1 MVCRMKLSS
10 DDIFKKA
17 LNIVN
22 NKNDVLEIHA
32 KTYEILKEEKEK
44 YYKTELDKFLSSI
57 NIPEKER
64 VEVENALLQKR
75 TVDNKEYSNF
85 MEEIAIR
92 VRQSIQPLSGSLA
105 ELCVEFELKSVG
117 LKLNQDYDRRKKHT
131 DFIIYYIQDE
141 NKFHRIEVKNVA
153 LRERAS
159 RGLKFDGDSLAG
171 FFNQPEEF
179 TDENIRVID
188 TNLNETKGYCY
199 VPKDT
204 LNFIVKKGGKRF
216 RDINQLGIDM
226 KYFAS
231 NGFIP

>member
-1 MVCRMKLSS
+1 MKLSS
-10 DDIFKKA
+10 DDIFNKA
-17 LNIVN
+17 LSAVN

-44 YYKTELDKFLSSI
+44 YYKTELKTFLSSV
-57 NIPEKER
+57 NIPQEEKMK
-64 VEVENALLQKR
+64 VENALLQKR
-75 TVDNKEYSNF
+75 NVNNKEYSNF

-105 ELCVEFELKSVG
+105 ELCVEFELNNEG
-117 LKLNQDYDRRKKHT
+117 LELNENYDRRKMHT
-131 DFIIYYIQDE
+131 DFIIYYDK
-141 NKFHRIEVKNVA
+141 NRDKMHRIEVKNVA

-188 TNLNETKGYCY
+188 SNLNDTKGYCY
-199 VPKDT
+199 VPIDT
-204 LNFIVKKGGKRF
+204 LNFISKKGGKRF
-216 RDINQLGIDM
+216 KDINKLGKDM

-231 NGFIP
+231 NGVMP